1 MSTRKPRAAPDAG
14 SAGAA
19 GAGPDIVQQLLA
31 ERRELKVANARLRLE
46 IEEARRQ
53 AGKPD
58 RRLGLLEEEN
68 RQLRRELA
76 AAHAEHERLLE
87 AVARAVQEMEKASL

>member
-1 MSTRKPRAAPDAG
+1 MSTRKAPA
-14 SAGAA
+14 SPEAA
-19 GAGPDIVQQLLA
+19 GAGGGPDVVQQLLA
-31 ERRELKVANARLRLE
+31 ERRELKIANERLRLE
-46 IEEARRQ
+46 LEEAHSQ

-87 AVARAVQEMEKASL
+87 AVDRAVQEMEKASP